1 MRVIPYFIT
10 VTVIIIIGGYF
21 AYNYYSNNNIPYSL
35 TDEKNQQTLLQDEI
49 QNDNSNTKE
58 TINNLNKLDQKIP
71 KVDIIKVEPDGSFV
85 IAGAGKPNS
94 EILILEKGKI
104 IESAKVDKSG
114 TWAIISNKRLSSGDN
129 LIVIDQNN
137 QDGTHS
143 LSREIYV
150 TKIDKKNKSKPMV
163 VAIPNQDGGKIQI
176 IQKPSK
182 LKNSEKEKTFSVP
195 IVNKLNLPL
204 KTFRVDSIFFN
215 ELGNVSIQGKANFG
229 SYIDLHINNIIIK
242 KLYISSGPEWKFNSL
257 KVFDFGQHRLK
268 VILRS
273 KDNNVLK
280 KIELPFMRVKIP
292 EWMLPEDYV
301 IIKPGDI
308 LWSIS
313 YRIYGN
319 PFKYIEI
326 YKENKD
332 QISNPDLIFPGQ
344 IFALPKEY

>member
-10 VTVIIIIGGYF
+10 VTVIIIGGYF
-21 AYNYYSNNNIPYSL
+21 VYNYYSNNIIPYSPK
-35 TDEKNQQTLLQDEI
+35 DEKNQQTHLLDGT
-49 QNDNSNTKE
+49 QNDNSNKKE
-58 TINNLNKLDQKIP
+58 TINNLSKLDQNIP

-85 IAGAGKPNS
+85 IAGVGKPRS

-114 TWAIISNKRLSSGDN
+114 TWAIISNKQLSSGDN
-129 LIVIDQNN
+129 LIVIDQHN

-182 LKNSEKEKTFSVP
+182 LNNSKKEKTLIVP

-215 ELGNVSIQGKANFG
+215 ELGNVAIQGKANFG
-229 SYIDLHINNIIIK
+229 SYIDLYIDNIIIK
-242 KLYISSGPEWKFNSL
+242 KLSISSEPEWKFNSL
-257 KVFDFGQHRLK
+257 KVFDFGHHRLK

-273 KDNNVLK
+273 RDNNVLK

-292 EWMLPEDYV
+292 EGMLPEDYV
-301 IIKPGDI
+301 IIKPGDM

-319 PFKYIEI
+319 PFKYVEI
-326 YKENKD
+326 YNENKD

>member
-1 MRVIPYFIT
+1 MRTIPYFIT
-10 VTVIIIIGGYF
+10 TTVIIIGGYF
-21 AYNYYSNNNIPYSL
+21 TYNFYSNNNSSYSPV
-35 TDEKNQQTLLQDEI
+35 DDKNQQTHLLNEI

-58 TINNLNKLDQKIP
+58 AINNLNKLDQKIP

-85 IAGAGKPNS
+85 IAGVGKPNS
-94 EILILEKGKI
+94 EILILEKGKK
-104 IESAKVDKSG
+104 IETTKVDKSG
-114 TWAIISNKRLSSGDN
+114 TWAIISNKQLSSGDN

-150 TKIDKKNKSKPMV
+150 TKIDKENKSKPMV

-182 LKNSEKEKTFSVP
+182 MNNSKTDQTLSVP
-195 IVNKLNLPL
+195 IVNKSNLPL
-204 KTFRVDSIFFN
+204 RTFRVDSIFFN
-215 ELGNVSIQGKANFG
+215 EHGNVAIQGKANFG
-229 SYIDLHINNIIIK
+229 SYIDLYINNIVIK
-242 KLYISSGPEWKFNSL
+242 KLSISSGPEWKFNSL

-273 KDNNVLK
+273 KDNKVLK

-292 EWMLPEDYV
+292 EGMLPEDYV
-301 IIKPGDI
+301 IIKPGDM

-319 PFKYIEI
+319 PFKYVEI
-326 YKENKD
+326 FNENKD

-344 IFALPKEY
+344 IFTLPKEN

>member
-1 MRVIPYFIT
+1 MRMFPYFIT
-10 VTVIIIIGGYF
+10 ATVIIIGGYF
-21 AYNYYSNNNIPYSL
+21 TYNYYSKNNIPYSPVE
-35 TDEKNQQTLLQDEI
+35 EKNQQTHLLYEI

-58 TINNLNKLDQKIP
+58 AMNNLNKLDQNVP

-85 IAGAGKPNS
+85 IAGVGKPNT

-104 IESAKVDKSG
+104 IENAKVDNSG
-114 TWAIISNKRLSSGDN
+114 AWAIISNKQLSSGDN

-163 VAIPNQDGGKIQI
+163 IAIPNQDGGKIQI

-182 LKNSEKEKTFSVP
+182 MNNSKKDQTSSVS
-195 IVNKLNLPL
+195 ILNKLNVPL
-204 KTFRVDSIFFN
+204 RTFRVDSIFFN
-215 ELGNVSIQGKANFG
+215 ELGNVAIQGKANFG
-229 SYIDLHINNIIIK
+229 SYIDLYIDNIIIK
-242 KLYISSGPEWKFNSL
+242 KLSISSGPEWKFNSL

-280 KIELPFMRVKIP
+280 TIELPFMRVKIP
-292 EWMLPEDYV
+292 EGMLPEDYV
-301 IIKPGDI
+301 IIKPGDM

-319 PFKYIEI
+319 PFKYVEI
-326 YKENKD
+326 YNENKD

-344 IFALPKEY
+344 IFTLPKEN

>member
-10 VTVIIIIGGYF
+10 VTVIIIIGGYY
-21 AYNYYSNNNIPYSL
+21 AYNYFSNNNIPYSSI
-35 TDEKNQQTLLQDEI
+35 DDNNQQTHLQDEI
-49 QNDNSNTKE
+49 QNDYSNTKE
-58 TINNLNKLDQKIP
+58 AINSLNKLDQNLP

-85 IAGAGKPNS
+85 IAGEGKPNS

-104 IESAKVDKSG
+104 IESAEVDQSG
-114 TWAIISNKRLSSGDN
+114 TWAIISNKPLSSGDN

-176 IQKPSK
+176 IQKPSNMSND
-182 LKNSEKEKTFSVP
+182 LKEKTLSIP

-204 KTFRVDSIFFN
+204 KTFTVDSIFFN

-229 SYIDLHINNIIIK
+229 SYIDLYIDNIIIK
-242 KLYISSGPEWKFNSL
+242 KISISSGLEWKFNSL

-268 VILRS
+268 VLLRS
-273 KDNNVLK
+273 RDNNVLK

-292 EWMLPEDYV
+292 EGMLPEDYV

-344 IFALPKEY
+344 IFTLPKKN

>member
-10 VTVIIIIGGYF
+10 VTVIIIIGGNY
-21 AYNYYSNNNIPYSL
+21 AYNYFSNNSSYSSI
-35 TDEKNQQTLLQDEI
+35 DEKNQQTHLQDEI
-49 QNDNSNTKE
+49 QNEHSNTKE
-58 TINNLNKLDQKIP
+58 TINSLNKLDQNIP

-85 IAGAGKPNS
+85 IAGEGKPNS

-150 TKIDKKNKSKPMV
+150 TKIDKINKSKPMV
-163 VAIPNQDGGKIQI
+163 IAIPNQDGGKIQI

-182 LKNSEKEKTFSVP
+182 VNTSKKDQTLSVP

-229 SYIDLHINNIIIK
+229 SYIDLYIDNTIIK
-242 KLYISSGPEWKFNSL
+242 KLSISSVSEWKFNSL

-268 VILRS
+268 VLLRS

-292 EWMLPEDYV
+292 EGMLPEDYV
-301 IIKPGDI
+301 IIKPGDM

-319 PFKYIEI
+319 PFKYVEI
-326 YKENKD
+326 YNENKA

-344 IFALPKEY
+344 IFTLPKEN